1 MVIKFITEEIEMN
14 VPMDI
19 VKLETPVLGDIINS
33 CVSIIKSNNGT
44 KVALK
49 QIDAVLNMKLK
60 DMDNQLIKDMKI
72 IENFSL
78 ALDETLSR
86 TDISNEM
93 RLLFI
98 DKFIKA
104 LLDAANNNYK

>member
-60 DMDNQLIKDMKI
+60 DMKI